1 MKRKRILKLFS
12 AVLAAALL
20 FTLAGCG
27 DSENSG
33 DSETIN
39 FSVGLKDDGTLDGI
53 DPADYVKPVAYDA
66 IQIPESEIAVSDE
79 ALQEQIDELK
89 KEINALKG
97 NNSMNM
103 KKLPAGLSIGDEF
116 QLAGT
121 TWKILDIAGE
131 GYVCLAES
139 IGNKEFDSDDNN
151 WETSKLRSYLNKE
164 FLEKLEKE
172 IGEGNVLGFER
183 NLLSLDG
190 QTEYGSCTDK
200 VSLLT
205 VDEYR
210 KYRKYIPNANKWWWL
225 ISPWSTPCNDYS
237 ST

>member
-1 MKRKRILKLFS
+1 MALTMK
-12 AVLAAALL
+12 
-20 FTLAGCG
+20 
-27 DSENSG
+27 
-33 DSETIN
+33 
-39 FSVGLKDDGTLDGI
+39 
-53 DPADYVKPVAYDA
+53 
-66 IQIPESEIAVSDE
+66 
-79 ALQEQIDELK
+79 ALQDQIDELK
-89 KEINALKG
+89 KEINALNG
-97 NNSMNM
+97 NNSKN

-121 TWKILDIAGE
+121 TWKILNIAGE

-183 NLLSLDG
+183 NLFSLDG

-237 ST
+237 GTVAVVSPSGSIDGDGCNGSDGVRPFCILKSHIFVSKGE

>member
-1 MKRKRILKLFS
+1 MALTMK
-12 AVLAAALL
+12 
-20 FTLAGCG
+20 
-27 DSENSG
+27 
-33 DSETIN
+33 
-39 FSVGLKDDGTLDGI
+39 
-53 DPADYVKPVAYDA
+53 
-66 IQIPESEIAVSDE
+66 
-79 ALQEQIDELK
+79 ALQDQIDELK
-89 KEINALKG
+89 KEINALNG
-97 NNSMNM
+97 NNSKN

-121 TWKILDIAGE
+121 TWKILNIAGE

-151 WETSKLRSYLNKE
+151 WATSKLRSYLNKE

-237 ST
+237 STVAVVSPSGNICYCSYDYDFGVRPFCIFSSSIFESEE

>member
-1 MKRKRILKLFS
+1 MALTMK
-12 AVLAAALL
+12 
-20 FTLAGCG
+20 
-27 DSENSG
+27 
-33 DSETIN
+33 
-39 FSVGLKDDGTLDGI
+39 
-53 DPADYVKPVAYDA
+53 
-66 IQIPESEIAVSDE
+66 
-79 ALQEQIDELK
+79 ALQDQIDELK
-89 KEINALKG
+89 KEINALNG
-97 NNSMNM
+97 NNSKN

-121 TWKILDIAGE
+121 TWKILNIAGE

-151 WETSKLRSYLNKE
+151 WATSKLRSYLNKE

-237 ST
+237 STVAVVSPSGNFNCNYFNFNDGVRPFCIFSTSIFESEE

>member
-1 MKRKRILKLFS
+1 MALTMK
-12 AVLAAALL
+12 
-20 FTLAGCG
+20 
-27 DSENSG
+27 
-33 DSETIN
+33 
-39 FSVGLKDDGTLDGI
+39 
-53 DPADYVKPVAYDA
+53 
-66 IQIPESEIAVSDE
+66 

-237 ST
+237 STVTVVSPSGDISDFDCNYDCGVRPFCILNSNIFVSKGE

>member
-1 MKRKRILKLFS
+1 MALTMK
-12 AVLAAALL
+12 
-20 FTLAGCG
+20 
-27 DSENSG
+27 
-33 DSETIN
+33 
-39 FSVGLKDDGTLDGI
+39 
-53 DPADYVKPVAYDA
+53 
-66 IQIPESEIAVSDE
+66 
-79 ALQEQIDELK
+79 ALQDQIDELK
-89 KEINALKG
+89 KEINALNG
-97 NNSMNM
+97 NNSKN

-121 TWKILDIAGE
+121 TWKILNIAGE

-151 WETSKLRSYLNKE
+151 WATSKLRSYLNKE

-237 ST
+237 STVAVVSPSGSVNGNGYGNNGGVRPFCIFSSSIFESEE

>member
-1 MKRKRILKLFS
+1 MALTMK
-12 AVLAAALL
+12 
-20 FTLAGCG
+20 
-27 DSENSG
+27 
-33 DSETIN
+33 
-39 FSVGLKDDGTLDGI
+39 
-53 DPADYVKPVAYDA
+53 
-66 IQIPESEIAVSDE
+66 
-79 ALQEQIDELK
+79 ALQDQIDELK
-89 KEINALKG
+89 KEINALNG
-97 NNSMNM
+97 NNSKN

-121 TWKILDIAGE
+121 TWKILNIAGE

-237 ST
+237 GTVAVVSPSGYINYDNCDGSRGVRPFCILKSNIFIEKGE

>member
-1 MKRKRILKLFS
+1 MALTMK
-12 AVLAAALL
+12 
-20 FTLAGCG
+20 
-27 DSENSG
+27 
-33 DSETIN
+33 
-39 FSVGLKDDGTLDGI
+39 
-53 DPADYVKPVAYDA
+53 
-66 IQIPESEIAVSDE
+66 
-79 ALQEQIDELK
+79 ALQDQIDELK
-89 KEINALKG
+89 KEINALNG
-97 NNSMNM
+97 NNSKN

-121 TWKILDIAGE
+121 TWKILNIAGE

-237 ST
+237 STVAVVSPSGRVLNRYCDSIDGVRPFCIFSSSIFESEE

>member
-1 MKRKRILKLFS
+1 MALTMK
-12 AVLAAALL
+12 
-20 FTLAGCG
+20 
-27 DSENSG
+27 
-33 DSETIN
+33 
-39 FSVGLKDDGTLDGI
+39 
-53 DPADYVKPVAYDA
+53 
-66 IQIPESEIAVSDE
+66 
-79 ALQEQIDELK
+79 ALQDQIDELK
-89 KEINALKG
+89 KEINALNG
-97 NNSMNM
+97 NNSKN

-121 TWKILDIAGE
+121 TWKILNIAGE

-151 WETSKLRSYLNKE
+151 WATSKLRSYLNKE

-237 ST
+237 STVAVVSPSGNICSCSCYDSLGVRPFCIFPSSIFESEE

>member
-1 MKRKRILKLFS
+1 MALTMK
-12 AVLAAALL
+12 
-20 FTLAGCG
+20 
-27 DSENSG
+27 
-33 DSETIN
+33 
-39 FSVGLKDDGTLDGI
+39 
-53 DPADYVKPVAYDA
+53 
-66 IQIPESEIAVSDE
+66 
-79 ALQEQIDELK
+79 ALQDQIDELK
-89 KEINALKG
+89 KEINALNG
-97 NNSMNM
+97 NNSKN

-121 TWKILDIAGE
+121 TWKILNIAGE

-151 WETSKLRSYLNKE
+151 WATSKLRSYLNKE

-237 ST
+237 STVAVVSPSGDVNHDGYDYDYGVRPFCIFSSSIFESEE

>member
-1 MKRKRILKLFS
+1 MALTMK
-12 AVLAAALL
+12 
-20 FTLAGCG
+20 
-27 DSENSG
+27 
-33 DSETIN
+33 
-39 FSVGLKDDGTLDGI
+39 
-53 DPADYVKPVAYDA
+53 
-66 IQIPESEIAVSDE
+66 
-79 ALQEQIDELK
+79 ALQDQIDELK
-89 KEINALKG
+89 KEINALNG
-97 NNSMNM
+97 NNSKN

-121 TWKILDIAGE
+121 TWKILNIAGE

-151 WETSKLRSYLNKE
+151 WATSKLRSYLNKE

-237 ST
+237 STVAVVSPSGRVLNRYCDCNDGVRPFCIFSSSIFESEE